1 MQPPG
6 GPLQRSRNFDVE
18 QPGRFTELL
27 EQFCRL
33 LPLSGGEPVFRD
45 GFEVLRK
52 PFEFGF
58 PGQQAVEKQQPEKFE
73 VCRGDAAL
81 LKRVQVDEAQLQPVD
96 FDRPPDGFSL
106 KRSRTAYTARSG
118 RRSARLP
125 GAVHAFAVGRNR
137 GVVQLCGAALL

>member
-1 MQPPG
+1 MRSSAAFSRCPG
-6 GPLQRSRNFDVE
+6 GETVL
-18 QPGRFTELL
+18 
-27 EQFCRL
+27 
-33 LPLSGGEPVFRD
+33 RD

-96 FDRPPDGFSL
+96 FDRPPVGFSL
-106 KRSRTAYTARSG
+106 KRSRT
-118 RRSARLP
+118 
-125 GAVHAFAVGRNR
+125 
-137 GVVQLCGAALL
+137 GVYSSLGAAISPVSRQRFTLSQ